1 MRTKL
6 LLAGLCAACA
16 LGVVAWGGARATPPQ
31 GAVNTPIVGP
41 VAFDPID
48 ALVHTPDFTAVV
60 KTRGP
65 SDGRVV
71 LVTIAPGG
79 NTGWH
84 SHPGIVFALV
94 RSGTLTVYHD
104 DGTSAVYPA
113 GTGFVEEP
121 GDVHIAVNEGAT
133 TAEVVAFFLLPRGA
147 PPRSPRSSRSR
158 PPGGADPGPVSPRR
172 PVRAPGRVAG

>member
-1 MRTKL
+1 MSTMRTKL

-94 RSGTLTVYHD
+94 QAGTLTLYHD
-104 DGTSAVYPA
+104 DFVPEVYPA

-121 GDVHIAVNEGAT
+121 GGGAHIAVNEGDT
-133 TAEVVAFFLLPRGA
+133 DLEMYVFYLLPKGA
-147 PPRSPRSSRSR
+147 P
-158 PPGGADPGPVSPRR
+158 RR
-172 PVRAPGRVAG
+172 IDEPAPQP